1 MMQRNFEMPLLAKID
16 QLLPLH
22 AAEKNC
28 FPASQNAAA
37 VQWHCILFQTTETND
52 EQRDVSKGHT

>member
-1 MMQRNFEMPLLAKID
+1 MMHRAATRKKLSTIETDASSTSARNSEMPLLAKID

-37 VQWHCILFQTTETND
+37 VRSH
-52 EQRDVSKGHT
+52 

>member
-1 MMQRNFEMPLLAKID
+1 
-16 QLLPLH
+16 LPLH